1 MSGSLE
7 VSPEDEV
14 GMRLGGKKGG
24 EGYKGGCR
32 VCGGRAPMWAPH
44 HSCFV
49 SVRVCIH
56 LHMYMYM
63 PCVCFRAYY
72 AQVKCTYALLVAV
85 REAKVRWTCDNGT
98 VDVGTHRLKLV
109 EA

>member
-1 MSGSLE
+1 
-7 VSPEDEV
+7 
-14 GMRLGGKKGG
+14 
-24 EGYKGGCR
+24 
-32 VCGGRAPMWAPH
+32 MWAPH

-98 VDVGTHRLKLV
+98 VDVGTQIEAGRSLEPLQLKIIFDMLQAGYV
-109 EA
+109 FLKKHVRPVHSK